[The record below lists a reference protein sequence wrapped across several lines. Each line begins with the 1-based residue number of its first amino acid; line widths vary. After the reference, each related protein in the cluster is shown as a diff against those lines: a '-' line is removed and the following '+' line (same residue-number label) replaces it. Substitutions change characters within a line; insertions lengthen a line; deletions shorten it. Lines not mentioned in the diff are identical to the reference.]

1 MLPLSADTILIDM
14 AVFRDQTLYH
24 VPPTKLAGYQAK
36 LLLTE
41 KIDASTAN
49 SGFIYPEYK
58 ANCISNIPSAILNL
72 MQAQKAQGPLTSRL
86 KVDQKG
92 INKVVLLVVDGFGF
106 NQFLKYQKQNR
117 FLNSLTEQGEVFPL
131 TSVYPSQTTNALTT
145 LNTGLTPQE
154 HGLFEY
160 FIYLKEV
167 GIINALRFERIGN
180 KARSKLAEQG
190 YDPKLMFSGENI
202 QQKLQKQGIST
213 FTHMNQSNA
222 VNACT
227 KLVFEGSTIVS
238 AYKNSDNI
246 VRLRKQIE
254 NASGDAYFFV
264 HLETLDTISH
274 EYGPESDE
282 YSAEL
287 QAISYLL
294 QKELVEKISPQAAK
308 ETLLLMTADHG
319 GVQVD
324 LEKAVYL
331 GLDSEPLVNAQTG
344 VDHKRILPT
353 GSPRDVFLHI
363 KEQKLQQTKEALT
376 KKIGDKAQILETRQ
390 AAECGLFGLGKASEA
405 FLERTGNLLIV
416 PYGKETVWFEHRSG
430 RRINLLGQHGGL
442 HPDEMLV
449 PFAAAKLSSLKNGV

>member
-1 MLPLSADTILIDM
+1 M
-14 AVFRDQTLYH
+14 QT
-24 VPPTKLAGYQAK
+24 
-36 LLLTE
+36 
-41 KIDASTAN
+41 
-49 SGFIYPEYK
+49 
-58 ANCISNIPSAILNL
+58 
-72 MQAQKAQGPLTSRL
+72 QKTLGPLTNRL
-86 KVDQKG
+86 KVDQKN
-92 INKVVLLVVDGFGF
+92 INKVVLLVVDGLGF
-106 NQFLKYQKQNR
+106 NQFLNYQRQNR
-117 FLNSLTEQGEVFPL
+117 FLNGLSEAGDVFPL

-167 GIINALRFERIGN
+167 GVINALRFERIGSET
-180 KARSKLAEQG
+180 KSKLVEQG
-190 YDPKLMFSGENI
+190 YDPKLMYDGENI
-202 QQKLQKQGIST
+202 QQKLAKQGINT
-213 FTHMNQSNA
+213 FTHMNESNA

-227 KLVFEGSTIVS
+227 KLVFDGSTIVS
-238 AYKNSDNI
+238 AHKNSDAI
-246 VRLRKQIE
+246 VKLRKQIE
-254 NASGDAYFFV
+254 NTSDSAYFFV

-274 EYGPESDE
+274 EYGPESEE

-287 QAISYLL
+287 QELSYII
-294 QKELVEKISPQAAK
+294 QKELVERISPQTAK

-324 LEKAVYL
+324 LERAVYL
-331 GLDSEPLVNAQTG
+331 GLDTESLLNSQTG
-344 VDHKRILPT
+344 IDRKRILPI

-363 KEQKLQQTKEALT
+363 KEHKLQQTKEALFA
-376 KKIGDKAQILETRQ
+376 KIGDKALIVETKT
-390 AAECGLFGLGKASEA
+390 AAENGLFGLGGASED

-449 PFAAAKLSSLKNGV
+449 PFVAAKLSSLKNGV

>member
-1 MLPLSADTILIDM
+1 
-14 AVFRDQTLYH
+14 
-24 VPPTKLAGYQAK
+24 
-36 LLLTE
+36 LLVE
-41 KIDASTAN
+41 KIETPATN
-49 SGFIYPEYK
+49 QGFIYPDYK
-58 ANCISNIPSAILNL
+58 KNCISNIPATIQNL
-72 MQAQKAQGPLTSRL
+72 FQTQKTQGPLTSRL
-86 KVDQKG
+86 KIDQKG

-106 NQFLKYQKQNR
+106 NQFLKYRRQNK
-117 FLNSLTEQGEVFPL
+117 FLNSLTEAGEVFPL

-167 GIINALRFERIGN
+167 GVINALRFERIGG
-180 KARSKLAEQG
+180 KAKSKLAEQG

-202 QQKLQKQGIST
+202 QQKLDKQGIST

-222 VNACT
+222 TNACT
-227 KLVFEGSTIVS
+227 ELVFEGSSIVS

-246 VRLRKQIE
+246 VKLRKQIE
-254 NASGDAYFFV
+254 QTRGSAYFFV

-274 EYGPESDE
+274 EYGPESEE
-282 YSAEL
+282 YVAEL
-287 QAISYLL
+287 QTISYLL
-294 QKELVEKISPQAAK
+294 QNELVEKISPQAAK

-319 GVQVD
+319 GVQVNLD
-324 LEKAVYL
+324 KAVYL
-331 GLDSEPLVNAQTG
+331 GLDSDPLINAQTG
-344 VDHKRILPT
+344 LDHKKILPT

-363 KEQKLQQTKEALT
+363 KDQKLQQTKQALQT
-376 KKIGDKAQILETRQ
+376 EIGDKAQILETKQ
-390 AAECGLFGLGKASEA
+390 AADCGLFGLGKTSEA

-416 PYGKETVWFEHRSG
+416 PYGRETVWFEHRSG

-449 PFAAAKLSSLKNGV
+449 PFAAAKLSNLKSGV

>member
-1 MLPLSADTILIDM
+1 LL
-14 AVFRDQTLYH
+14 VEKFE
-24 VPPTKLAGYQAK
+24 VP
-36 LLLTE
+36 
-41 KIDASTAN
+41 TAN
-49 SGFIYPEYK
+49 QGFIYPDYRR
-58 ANCISNIPSAILNL
+58 NCISNIPATVLNL
-72 MQAQKAQGPLTSRL
+72 FQAQKTQGPLTSRL
-86 KVDQKG
+86 KVEEKN

-106 NQFLKYQKQNR
+106 NQFLNHRKQNR
-117 FLNSLTEQGEVFPL
+117 FLNSLSEAGEVFPL

-154 HGLFEY
+154 HKLFEY

-167 GIINALRFERIGN
+167 GIVNSLRFERIGG
-180 KARSKLAEQG
+180 KTGGKLADQG
-190 YDPKLMFSGENI
+190 ISPKLMYDGGNI
-202 QQKLQKQGIST
+202 QQKLQSQGIST
-213 FTHMNQSNA
+213 YTHMNQANA

-227 KLVFEGSTIVS
+227 KLVFDGSTIVP

-254 NASGDAYFFV
+254 NTNDSAYFFV

-274 EYGPESDE
+274 EYGPGSEE
-282 YSAEL
+282 YNAEL
-287 QAISYLL
+287 QAITYLL

-308 ETLLLMTADHG
+308 ETLLLLTADHG
-319 GVQVD
+319 GVQVN
-324 LEKAVYL
+324 LKKAVYL

-344 VDHKRILPT
+344 LDRKRILPT

-363 KEQKLQQTKEALT
+363 KEQKLQQTKDALISE
-376 KKIGDKAQILETRQ
+376 IGDKAQILETKQ
-390 AAECGLFGLGKASEA
+390 AAESGLFGLGKASEA

-416 PYGKETVWFEHRSG
+416 PYNRETVWFEHRSG

-449 PFAAAKLSSLKNGV
+449 PFAAAKLCSLKSGV

>member
-1 MLPLSADTILIDM
+1 ML
-14 AVFRDQTLYH
+14 V
-24 VPPTKLAGYQAK
+24 
-36 LLLTE
+36 E
-41 KIDASTAN
+41 KIDVPTADQ
-49 SGFIYPEYK
+49 GFIYPDYK
-58 ANCISNIPSAILNL
+58 KNCISNIPATILNL
-72 MQAQKAQGPLTSRL
+72 LQAQKTKGPLTSQL
-86 KVDQKG
+86 EIDQKN

-106 NQFLKYQKQNR
+106 NQYLHYRKQNR
-117 FLNSLTEQGEVFPL
+117 FLNGLAEAGEVYPL

-154 HGLFEY
+154 HMLFEY

-167 GIINALRFERIGN
+167 GIVNSLRFERIGG
-180 KARSKLAEQG
+180 KAGGKPAEQG
-190 YDPKLMFSGENI
+190 IDPKLMYGGENI

-227 KLVFEGSTIVS
+227 KRVFEGSTIVS

-246 VRLRKQIE
+246 VKLRKQIE
-254 NASGDAYFFV
+254 NTSGGAYFFV

-282 YSAEL
+282 YNAEL

-294 QKELVEKISPQAAK
+294 QKELVEKINPQAAK

-319 GVQVD
+319 GVQVNLKD
-324 LEKAVYL
+324 AVYL

-344 VDHKRILPT
+344 ADHKKILPT

-363 KEQKLQQTKEALT
+363 KEQKLQQTKEALIQQ
-376 KKIGDKAQILETRQ
+376 IGDKAQILETRQ
-390 AAECGLFGLGKASEA
+390 AAKNGLFGLGKTSEA
-405 FLERTGNLLIV
+405 FLERTGNLLIM

-430 RRINLLGQHGGL
+430 RKINLLGQHGGL

-449 PFAAAKLSSLKNGV
+449 PFAAAKLSSLKSGV

>member
-1 MLPLSADTILIDM
+1 ML
-14 AVFRDQTLYH
+14 V
-24 VPPTKLAGYQAK
+24 
-36 LLLTE
+36 E
-41 KIDASTAN
+41 KIETPASDQ
-49 SGFIYPEYK
+49 GFIYPDYRK
-58 ANCISNIPSAILNL
+58 NCISNIPATILNL
-72 MQAQKAQGPLTSRL
+72 MQTQKMQGPLTSRL
-86 KVDQKG
+86 KIDQKG

-106 NQFLKYQKQNR
+106 NQFLNHQKQNR
-117 FLNSLTEQGEVFPL
+117 LLNSLTEEGEVFPL

-167 GIINALRFERIGN
+167 GVINALRFERIGG
-180 KARSKLAEQG
+180 KARSKLAVLG
-190 YDPKLMFSGENI
+190 YSPKLMYSGENI
-202 QQKLQKQGIST
+202 QQKLVKHGISA

-246 VRLRKQIE
+246 VKLRKQIE
-254 NASGDAYFFV
+254 NTSGSAYFFV

-287 QAISYLL
+287 QAITYLL
-294 QKELVEKISPQAAK
+294 QKELVEKINPQTAK

-319 GVQVD
+319 GVQVN
-324 LEKAVYL
+324 LERAVYL
-331 GLDSEPLVNAQTG
+331 GLDSEPLANAQIG
-344 VDHKRILPT
+344 LDHKRILPT
-353 GSPRDVFLHI
+353 GSPRDIFLHV
-363 KEQKLQQTKEALT
+363 KEQKLQQTKEALIQ
-376 KKIGDKAQILETRQ
+376 KIGDKAQILETKQ
-390 AAECGLFGLGKASEA
+390 VAESGLFGLGKTSEA

-430 RRINLLGQHGGL
+430 RRINLFGQHGGL

-449 PFAAAKLSSLKNGV
+449 PFAAAKLSSLKSGV

>member
-1 MLPLSADTILIDM
+1 LLVDKIETPAS
-14 AVFRDQTLYH
+14 DQ
-24 VPPTKLAGYQAK
+24 
-36 LLLTE
+36 
-41 KIDASTAN
+41 
-49 SGFIYPEYK
+49 GFIYPDYK
-58 ANCISNIPSAILNL
+58 KNCISNIPATVLNL
-72 MQAQKAQGPLTSRL
+72 LQAQKTQGPLTSRL
-86 KVDQKG
+86 KIDEKG

-106 NQFLKYQKQNR
+106 NQFLNYQKQNR
-117 FLNSLTEQGEVFPL
+117 FLNSLTEEGDVFPL

-167 GIINALRFERIGN
+167 GIINALRFERIGG
-180 KARSKLAEQG
+180 KARSKLAELG
-190 YDPKLMFSGENI
+190 YSPKLMYNGENI
-202 QQKLQKQGIST
+202 QQKLVKQGISA

-222 VNACT
+222 VNPCT

-254 NASGDAYFFV
+254 NTSGSAYFFV

-282 YSAEL
+282 YIAEL
-287 QAISYLL
+287 QAITHLL
-294 QKELVEKISPQAAK
+294 QKELVEKINPQAAK

-319 GVQVD
+319 GVQVN
-324 LEKAVYL
+324 LERAVYL
-331 GLDSEPLVNAQTG
+331 GLDSEPLVNAQIG
-344 VDHKRILPT
+344 VDHKRILAT
-353 GSPRDVFLHI
+353 GSPRDVFLHV
-363 KEQKLQQTKEALT
+363 KEQKLQQTKDALMQ
-376 KKIGDKAQILETRQ
+376 KIGDKAQILETKQ
-390 AAECGLFGLGKASEA
+390 AAKSGLFGLGKTSES
-405 FLERTGNLLIV
+405 FLERTGNLIIV

-449 PFAAAKLSSLKNGV
+449 PFAAAKLSSLKSGV